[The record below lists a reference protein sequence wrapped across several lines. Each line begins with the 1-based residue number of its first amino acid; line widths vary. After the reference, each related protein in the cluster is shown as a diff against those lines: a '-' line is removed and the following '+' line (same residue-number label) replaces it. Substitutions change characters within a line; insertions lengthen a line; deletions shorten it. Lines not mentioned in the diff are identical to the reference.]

1 MVADGQSLKVYHR
14 IDEINDR
21 VPPIMAMTRL
31 ARIRRA
37 RQLIALTL
45 LAELKTNQRN
55 LLSLI
60 LDKATFW
67 TEDRKTLR
75 LPPLPRQ
82 VELQLARR
90 QGPRMFRLREAVFQ
104 LAPQQS
110 LEPKRL
116 IYRDDIYQ
124 PGLPGRPRKH

>member
-1 MVADGQSLKVYHR
+1 
-14 IDEINDR
+14 
-21 VPPIMAMTRL
+21 MTSTTS
-31 ARIRRA
+31 AKIRRA

-67 TEDRKTLR
+67 TEDRKALR
-75 LPPLPRQ
+75 LPPLPRA
-82 VELQLARR
+82 VEMHLARS
-90 QGPRMFRLREAVFQ
+90 QGARLFKLREAVFN

-110 LEPKRL
+110 METRRL
-116 IYRDDIYQ
+116 IYRDDVYQ
-124 PGLPGRPRKH
+124 PGLPNKQRKH

>member
-1 MVADGQSLKVYHR
+1 MGVVVK
-14 IDEINDR
+14 
-21 VPPIMAMTRL
+21 MTKANL
-31 ARIRRA
+31 AQIRRA

-67 TEDRKTLR
+67 TEDRKALR
-75 LPPLPRQ
+75 LPPLPKA
-82 VELQLARR
+82 VELQLARS
-90 QGPRMFRLREAVFQ
+90 QGSRLFKLREAVFK

-110 LEPKRL
+110 SEAHRL
-116 IYRDDIYQ
+116 IYRDDVYR
-124 PGLPGRPRKH
+124 PGLPTRQRKH

>member
-1 MVADGQSLKVYHR
+1 
-14 IDEINDR
+14 
-21 VPPIMAMTRL
+21 MTRTNP
-31 ARIRRA
+31 AKIRRA
-37 RQLIALTL
+37 KQLIALTL

-67 TEDRKTLR
+67 TEDRKALR
-75 LPPLPRQ
+75 LPPLPKA

-90 QGPRMFRLREAVFQ
+90 QGARLFKLREAVFN

-110 LEPKRL
+110 MEARRL
-116 IYRDDIYQ
+116 IYRDDVYQ
-124 PGLPGRPRKH
+124 PGLPNKQRKH

>member
-1 MVADGQSLKVYHR
+1 MARTHLAKTR
-14 IDEINDR
+14 R
-21 VPPIMAMTRL
+21 V
-31 ARIRRA
+31 

-55 LLSLI
+55 LLSLM

-67 TEDRKTLR
+67 TEDRKALR

-82 VELQLARR
+82 VQMQLART
-90 QGPRMFRLREAVFQ
+90 QGQRLFKLREAIFR
-104 LAPQQS
+104 LAPANGKP
-110 LEPKRL
+110 EPGRL

-124 PGLPGRPRKH
+124 PGLPSRPRKH

>member
-1 MVADGQSLKVYHR
+1 MG
-14 IDEINDR
+14 
-21 VPPIMAMTRL
+21 MAKTHL
-31 ARIRRA
+31 AKLRRT

-55 LLSLI
+55 LLSLM

-67 TEDRKTLR
+67 TEDRKALR

-82 VELQLARR
+82 VQMQLAKT
-90 QGPRMFRLREAVFQ
+90 QGQRLFRLREAVFN
-104 LAPQQS
+104 LAPNKP

-124 PGLPGRPRKH
+124 PGLPGKPRKH

>member
-1 MVADGQSLKVYHR
+1 MV
-14 IDEINDR
+14 
-21 VPPIMAMTRL
+21 MTRL
-31 ARIRRA
+31 AKTRRT

-67 TEDRKTLR
+67 TEDRKALR

-82 VELQLARR
+82 VQMQLART
-90 QGPRMFRLREAVFQ
+90 QGRRLFRLREAVFS
-104 LAPQQS
+104 LTPQRS
-110 LEPKRL
+110 EPKRL

>member
-1 MVADGQSLKVYHR
+1 
-14 IDEINDR
+14 
-21 VPPIMAMTRL
+21 MAMTRL
-31 ARIRRA
+31 AKIKRA

-45 LAELKTNQRN
+45 IAELKTNQRN
-55 LLSLI
+55 LLSLM

-67 TEDRKTLR
+67 TEDRKALR

-82 VELQLARR
+82 VQMQMARN
-90 QGPRMFRLREAVFQ
+90 QGQRLYRLREAVF
-104 LAPQQS
+104 S
-110 LEPKRL
+110 LSPDRPEPKRL